1 MANTETVIL
10 TNMCMIYNGDKILVQ
25 DRLDPDWPGL
35 TFPGGHVEKQES
47 FVQSAIREVYEE
59 TGLTVSNLKL
69 CGIKQWTQKDNSYR
83 YIVFF
88 FKTDMFSGN
97 LRDSAEGK
105 VFWINR
111 KDISDYNLA
120 DGFIKMLEVFEDDNL
135 SENYHWLENGV
146 WFVENK

>member
-25 DRLDPDWPGL
+25 DRLNPDWPGL

-105 VFWINR
+105 VF
-111 KDISDYNLA
+111 
-120 DGFIKMLEVFEDDNL
+120 G
-135 SENYHWLENGV
+135 
-146 WFVENK
+146 